1 MPEYALFQFYNF
13 GDIPIGDIFYVPIED
28 LTEIDDTQIN
38 DMERYVKISDNLA
51 QSFDDKDKVKTFVIE
66 TTVWSEL
73 E

>member
-38 DMERYVKISDNLA
+38 DMERYVKISDTLA
-51 QSFDDKDKVKTFVIE
+51 QSFDDKNKVKTFVIE